1 MNKERVV
8 VLGGGESGCG
18 SAILAKKMGYDVF
31 LSDKGVL
38 DAKYQKMLEAEE
50 IAFEQGQHTTEKI
63 YNADI
68 VIKSPGIPDSIE
80 LIQNILKRNISVISE
95 LEFAKRFSSAKTICI
110 TGSNGKTTTTMLVY
124 NILKEAG
131 FNVGLGGNIGKSYAL
146 QVARENYDWYV
157 LEISS
162 FQLDGMFDFK
172 ADISIITNITPDH
185 LDRYDYKMDNY
196 IKSKFRV
203 CNNQTASDSFVYCC
217 DDDLI
222 KKEMGFLTSDVQ
234 KLCYS
239 IKNDISD
246 AFMSGNDIIVNVNG
260 KSLTLDIDKIKI
272 KGLHNVSNIMA
283 SAIVA
288 MLVGVNDDV
297 IRMTIENFGGVEH
310 RVEFV
315 CCVDDVLYINDSKAT
330 NIDAVWYALE
340 SVKRPV
346 VWIAGGID
354 KGNDYT
360 LLYDLV
366 KEKVHTLICMGL
378 DNDKL
383 IEAFEDI
390 VPNIYDTGSI
400 EDAVFAA
407 NESANRGDVVLLSP
421 ACASFDLFDNYNHR
435 GEMFKSHVREI
446 TKQ

>member
-1 MNKERVV
+1 
-8 VLGGGESGCG
+8 
-18 SAILAKKMGYDVF
+18 
-31 LSDKGVL
+31 
-38 DAKYQKMLEAEE
+38 
-50 IAFEQGQHTTEKI
+50 
-63 YNADI
+63 
-68 VIKSPGIPDSIE
+68 
-80 LIQNILKRNISVISE
+80 
-95 LEFAKRFSSAKTICI
+95 
-110 TGSNGKTTTTMLVY
+110 
-124 NILKEAG
+124 
-131 FNVGLGGNIGKSYAL
+131 
-146 QVARENYDWYV
+146 
-157 LEISS
+157 
-162 FQLDGMFDFK
+162 
-172 ADISIITNITPDH
+172 
-185 LDRYDYKMDNY
+185 
-196 IKSKFRV
+196 
-203 CNNQTASDSFVYCC
+203 
-217 DDDLI
+217 
-222 KKEMGFLTSDVQ
+222 
-234 KLCYS
+234 
-239 IKNDISD
+239 
-246 AFMSGNDIIVNVNG
+246 MSGNDIIVNVNG